1 MSDSHG
7 DTQAID
13 KALQL
18 AGKIDHWLHAGDC
31 IPDAEY
37 LQVAADVPVTMAA
50 GNCDWPGGNAPG
62 EVLLEL
68 GGHRIFLTH
77 GHLYGVRYT
86 TEALQEAAAERG
98 AELAVYGHTHIAD
111 ITPGNVLVLNPGSV
125 SRPRDESRGSFLV
138 VNLLAGVSPKVQLL
152 RMKI

>member
-111 ITPGNVLVLNPGSV
+111 ITQEMCWCSIRAVYRGRVTSPGDLSWWLICWQEFRRRCSYC
-125 SRPRDESRGSFLV
+125 
-138 VNLLAGVSPKVQLL
+138 A
-152 RMKI
+152 